1 MLIIIHYRIISYMN
15 VFFTCK
21 NTLVILLQLYR
32 LNVVQSENRKTKK
45 KIKIN
50 SRRSEELTDV
60 YVISGNKHKK
70 RRKRAKDESEDD
82 CDVQKKK
89 SK

>member
-1 MLIIIHYRIISYMN
+1 MN

-32 LNVVQSENRKTKK
+32 LNVVHSENRKTKRK
-45 KIKIN
+45 LKIS
-50 SRRSEELTDV
+50 SRRSDELTDV
-60 YVISGNKHKK
+60 YVISGSKHKK
-70 RRKRAKDESEDD
+70 RRKRAKDDSDDD
-82 CDVQKKK
+82 CDIQKKK